1 MKTITMPAGTKVCF
15 EPETGN
21 ETVVREP
28 LTAHDAKW
36 GMNGLPGWVFRV
48 RDGKPT
54 AYTLDWK
61 NTIEHDGAN
70 AKLTDAAPA
79 ASSETGVTD

>member
-1 MKTITMPAGTKVCF
+1 MKTITIPAGTMVCF
-15 EPETGN
+15 DPETGN
-21 ETVVREP
+21 ETLLNEP

-48 RDGKPT
+48 RNGQPT

-61 NTIEHDGAN
+61 NTVEQDEAN
-70 AKLTDAAPA
+70 AEGETRRTSAPN
-79 ASSETGVTD
+79 SP